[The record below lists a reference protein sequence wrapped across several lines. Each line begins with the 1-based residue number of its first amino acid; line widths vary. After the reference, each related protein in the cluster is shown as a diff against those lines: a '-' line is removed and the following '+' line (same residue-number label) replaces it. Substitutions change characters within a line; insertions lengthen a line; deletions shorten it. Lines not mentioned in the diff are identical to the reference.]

1 MYQRR
6 PRRPVPLPA
15 HLKKVEEA
23 QQEEGVDLVVAELE
37 ELGVEMIHL
46 LQRVSP
52 PPPHS
57 MQKVVE
63 DEAVAEE
70 AEGLVLKVEEEVG
83 LGELLQRAS
92 QPPRLRAPPQPEHHS
107 RVRRLVFSTVD
118 KRDGWRMVFF
128 AAAALKD

>member
-6 PRRPVPLPA
+6 PRRPEPLPA

-57 MQKVVE
+57 KQKE

-70 AEGLVLKVEEEVG
+70 AEGGLVLKVEEEVG